1 MKVDDAVKIM
11 NLLLEGK
18 YLAVHILRMIAAV
31 NRRQF
36 LVFCLEL
43 VQVRDQTVVALSK
56 LTIVI
61 HHHVVV
67 VVVSVTTS
75 LLEYWA
81 VNVIH
86 PGAVV
91 AVGKPVF
98 IIAIKLRIKVTAN
111 VAATITNVSCRIV

>member
-1 MKVDDAVKIM
+1 MKVDDAAKIT

-18 YLAVHILRMIAAV
+18 CLAVRILHMIIAV

-36 LVFCLEL
+36 LVFCLEM
-43 VQVRDQTVVALSK
+43 VQVRDQTVVPLSK

-61 HHHVVV
+61 NYHVVV
-67 VVVSVTTS
+67 VVVSVT
-75 LLEYWA
+75 LEYWA
-81 VNVIH
+81 VNVIR

-98 IIAIKLRIKVTAN
+98 TIAMKLRIKVTAN
-111 VAATITNVSCRIV
+111 VANVDTIANVSCRIV

>member
-1 MKVDDAVKIM
+1 VKVDDAVNIM
-11 NLLLEGK
+11 NLFLEGK
-18 YLAVHILRMIAAV
+18 CLAVYILCMIVAV

-36 LVFCLEL
+36 LVFCLEM
-43 VQVRDQTVVALSK
+43 VQVRDQTVVPLSK

-61 HHHVVV
+61 THHVV

-111 VAATITNVSCRIV
+111 VAATITNVSCLIV

>member
-1 MKVDDAVKIM
+1 MKVDDAAKIM

-18 YLAVHILRMIAAV
+18 CLAVHILRMIVAV

-61 HHHVVV
+61 NHHVVV
-67 VVVSVTTS
+67 VVSVATS

-81 VNVIH
+81 DNVIH

>member
-1 MKVDDAVKIM
+1 MKVDDAVNIM

-18 YLAVHILRMIAAV
+18 CLAVHILRMIDAI

-43 VQVRDQTVVALSK
+43 MQVRNQTVVALSK

-61 HHHVVV
+61 NHHVV

-81 VNVIH
+81 NNVIH

>member
-67 VVVSVTTS
+67 VVSVTTS

-98 IIAIKLRIKVTAN
+98 IIAIKLLIKVTAN

>member
-18 YLAVHILRMIAAV
+18 YLAVHTLRMIAAV

-61 HHHVVV
+61 NHHVV

>member
-1 MKVDDAVKIM
+1 MKVDDAAKIT

-18 YLAVHILRMIAAV
+18 CLVVRILHMIIAV
-31 NRRQF
+31 NRQQF
-36 LVFCLEL
+36 VVFCLEM

-61 HHHVVV
+61 NHHVV

-81 VNVIH
+81 NNVIH

>member
-1 MKVDDAVKIM
+1 MKVDDAAKIM

-18 YLAVHILRMIAAV
+18 CLAVRILHMIISL
-31 NRRQF
+31 NCRQF
-36 LVFCLEL
+36 LVFCLEM

-61 HHHVVV
+61 NHHVV

-81 VNVIH
+81 VNVIR

-98 IIAIKLRIKVTAN
+98 ITAIKLRIKVTAN
-111 VAATITNVSCRIV
+111 VAATIANVSCRII

>member
-1 MKVDDAVKIM
+1 MKVDDAAKIT

-18 YLAVHILRMIAAV
+18 CLVVRILHMIIAV
-31 NRRQF
+31 NRQQF
-36 LVFCLEL
+36 LVFCLEM
-43 VQVRDQTVVALSK
+43 VQVRDQTVVPLSK

-61 HHHVVV
+61 NHHVV

-81 VNVIH
+81 NNVIH

-111 VAATITNVSCRIV
+111 VAATITNVSCLIV

>member
-1 MKVDDAVKIM
+1 VKVDDAAKIT

-18 YLAVHILRMIAAV
+18 CLAVRILHMIIAV

-36 LVFCLEL
+36 LVFCLEV
-43 VQVRDQTVVALSK
+43 VQVRDQTVVALTK
-56 LTIVI
+56 LAIVI
-61 HHHVVV
+61 YHH

-75 LLEYWA
+75 LVEYWA

>member
-1 MKVDDAVKIM
+1 MKVDDAAKIT

-18 YLAVHILRMIAAV
+18 CLVVRILHMISAV
-31 NRRQF
+31 NRQQF
-36 LVFCLEL
+36 LVFCLEM
-43 VQVRDQTVVALSK
+43 VQVRDQTVVPLSK

-61 HHHVVV
+61 YHH

-81 VNVIH
+81 VNVIY

-98 IIAIKLRIKVTAN
+98 TIAIKLRIKVTAN

>member
-1 MKVDDAVKIM
+1 VKVDDAAKIM

-18 YLAVHILRMIAAV
+18 CLAVRILHMIIAV

-36 LVFCLEL
+36 LVFFLEM
-43 VQVRDQTVVALSK
+43 VQVRDQTVVPLTK

-61 HHHVVV
+61 NHHVV

-98 IIAIKLRIKVTAN
+98 IIAIKLLIKVTAN
-111 VAATITNVSCRIV
+111 VAATITNVSCCIV

>member
-1 MKVDDAVKIM
+1 MKVDDAAKIM

-18 YLAVHILRMIAAV
+18 CLAVRILHMIIAV

-36 LVFCLEL
+36 LVFCLEM
-43 VQVRDQTVVALSK
+43 VQVRDQTVVPLSK

-61 HHHVVV
+61 NHHGV
-67 VVVSVTTS
+67 VVVSVT
-75 LLEYWA
+75 LEYWA

-98 IIAIKLRIKVTAN
+98 TIAKKLCINVTAN
-111 VAATITNVSCRIV
+111 VANVDTIANVSCRIV